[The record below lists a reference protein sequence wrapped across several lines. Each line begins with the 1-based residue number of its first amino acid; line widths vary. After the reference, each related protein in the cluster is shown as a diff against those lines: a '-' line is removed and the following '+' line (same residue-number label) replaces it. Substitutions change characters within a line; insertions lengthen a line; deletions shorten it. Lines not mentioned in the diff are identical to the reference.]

1 MKTSLTRDSAS
12 KVRVQ
17 VDATSEE
24 VEPAVERAVR
34 SLGNQVKIPGFRKGH
49 VPRKVL
55 ETRIGSDAL
64 REAVLREA
72 IPELLQKATE
82 EETLAPIAPPSV
94 EVTSYDLGSDLS
106 FEATVEVRPEI
117 ELPDFNMLST
127 TRPSTKATPEEL
139 EDQLK
144 RTQDRFATLEAV
156 ERPAR
161 AGDYMLVNIDTTL
174 HGNAI
179 AELSGNDQ
187 LYELGS
193 AWPVEELDKELTG
206 KRTGD
211 IVKFNATIPE
221 QLGGEHAGKEVTFQV
236 LVKEVREKKLPALD
250 DEFAKTASEFET
262 LDELR
267 ADLAQRIEKVKAV
280 QADAEV
286 RNRIL
291 EQVLDDVEVEAPES
305 LVQSEMAFR
314 LQRLE
319 EQLRSAGMTLDQ
331 YLTSQNM
338 TEEQIET
345 DLRQQ
350 AERNVRAQ
358 LILEEIGRREGFQVT
373 EEELRE
379 EVRYHAETLRTDPAQ
394 LAKELGERGR
404 LLAIAGDIIRRKA
417 LNLLVERA
425 EVKDEDSID
434 EQAGVDGT
442 AGVEEK
448 ADEQPGGQASEE
460 PGQKV
465 ENESPD

>member
-17 VDATSEE
+17 VEATSEE
-24 VEPAVERAVR
+24 VEPAVQRAVR
-34 SLGNQVKIPGFRKGH
+34 SLSNQVKVPGFRKGH

-55 ETRIGSDAL
+55 ETRLGAEAL
-64 REAVLREA
+64 RDAVLREA

-82 EETLAPIAPPSV
+82 EETLAPVAPPQV
-94 EVTSYDLGSDLS
+94 EVTSYDLGADLS

-117 ELPDFNMLST
+117 ELPDFAMLST
-127 TRPSTKATPEEL
+127 TRPSSKATPEEID
-139 EDQLK
+139 DQLK
-144 RTQDRFATLEAV
+144 RMQDRFSTLEPV
-156 ERPAR
+156 QRPAR
-161 AGDYMLVNIDTTL
+161 AGDYMLVDIHTTL
-174 HGNAI
+174 HGNEI

-193 AWPVEELDKELTG
+193 AWPVKELDDELAA

-221 QLGGEHAGKEVTFQV
+221 GLGGEHAGKEVTFQV
-236 LVKEVREKKLPALD
+236 LVKEVREKKLPPLD
-250 DEFAKTASEFET
+250 DEFAKTSSEFET

-267 ADLAQRIEKVKAV
+267 ADLAQRIEKIKAV

-305 LVQSEMAFR
+305 LVQSEMAYR

-319 EQLRSAGMTLDQ
+319 EQLRTAGLTLDQ
-331 YLTSQNM
+331 YLTSQNL
-338 TEEQIET
+338 TEEQIEA
-345 DLRQQ
+345 DLRGQ
-350 AERNVRAQ
+350 ADRNVRAQ
-358 LILEEIGRREGFQVT
+358 LILEEVGRREGFQVS

-379 EVRYHAETLRTDPAQ
+379 EVRYHAETLRTDPDQ

-404 LLAIAGDIIRRKA
+404 LMALAGDIIRRKA
-417 LNLLVERA
+417 LNLLVEKA
-425 EVKDEDSID
+425 EVKDEDQTD
-434 EQAGVDGT
+434 
-442 AGVEEK
+442 
-448 ADEQPGGQASEE
+448 GGQGDPKAGGPAEE
-460 PGQKV
+460 PRADV
-465 ENESPD
+465 ENQSPELGA

>member
-17 VDATSEE
+17 VEATSEE

-34 SLGNQVKIPGFRKGH
+34 SLSNEVKVPGFRKGH

-55 ETRIGSDAL
+55 ETRLGAEAL
-64 REAVLREA
+64 RDAVLREA

-82 EETLAPIAPPSV
+82 EETLAPVAPPQV
-94 EVTSYDLGSDLS
+94 EVTSYDLGADLS

-117 ELPDFNMLST
+117 ELPDFAMLST
-127 TRPSTKATPEEL
+127 TRPSSEATPEEID
-139 EDQLK
+139 DQLK
-144 RTQDRFATLEAV
+144 RMQDRFSTLEPV
-156 ERPAR
+156 QRPAR
-161 AGDYMLVNIDTTL
+161 AGDYMLVDIHTTL
-174 HGNAI
+174 HGNEI

-193 AWPVEELDKELTG
+193 AWPVKELDDELAA

-221 QLGGEHAGKEVTFQV
+221 GLGGEHAGKEVTFQV
-236 LVKEVREKKLPALD
+236 LVKEVREKKLPPLD
-250 DEFAKTASEFET
+250 DEFAKTSSEFET

-267 ADLAQRIEKVKAV
+267 ADLAQRIEKIKAV

-305 LVQSEMAFR
+305 LVQSEMAYR

-319 EQLRSAGMTLDQ
+319 EQLRTAGLTLDQ
-331 YLTSQNM
+331 YLTSQNL
-338 TEEQIET
+338 TEEQIEA
-345 DLRQQ
+345 DLRGQ
-350 AERNVRAQ
+350 ADRNVRAQ
-358 LILEEIGRREGFQVT
+358 LILEEVGRREGFQVS

-379 EVRYHAETLRTDPAQ
+379 EVRYHAETLRTDPDQ

-404 LLAIAGDIIRRKA
+404 LMALAGDIIRRKA
-417 LNLLVERA
+417 LNLLVEKA
-425 EVKDEDSID
+425 EVKDEDQTD
-434 EQAGVDGT
+434 
-442 AGVEEK
+442 
-448 ADEQPGGQASEE
+448 GGQGDPKAGGPAEE
-460 PGQKV
+460 PRADV
-465 ENESPD
+465 ENQSPELGA

>member
-17 VDATSEE
+17 VEATSEE
-24 VEPAVERAVR
+24 VEPAVQRAVR
-34 SLGNQVKIPGFRKGH
+34 SLSNQVKVPGFRKGH

-55 ETRIGSDAL
+55 ETRLGAEAL
-64 REAVLREA
+64 RDAVLREA

-82 EETLAPIAPPSV
+82 EETLAPVAPPQV
-94 EVTSYDLGSDLS
+94 EVTSYDLGADLS

-117 ELPDFNMLST
+117 ELPDFAMLST
-127 TRPSTKATPEEL
+127 TRPSSKATPEEID
-139 EDQLK
+139 DQLK
-144 RTQDRFATLEAV
+144 RMQDRFSTLEPV
-156 ERPAR
+156 QRPAR
-161 AGDYMLVNIDTTL
+161 AGDYMLVDIHTTL
-174 HGNAI
+174 HGNEI

-193 AWPVEELDKELTG
+193 AWPVKELDDELAA

-221 QLGGEHAGKEVTFQV
+221 GLGGEHAGKEVTFQV
-236 LVKEVREKKLPALD
+236 LVKEVREKKLPPLD
-250 DEFAKTASEFET
+250 DEFAKTSSEFET

-267 ADLAQRIEKVKAV
+267 ADLAQRIEKIKAV

-305 LVQSEMAFR
+305 LVQSEMAYR

-319 EQLRSAGMTLDQ
+319 EQLRTAGLTLDQ
-331 YLTSQNM
+331 YLTSQNL
-338 TEEQIET
+338 TEEQIEA
-345 DLRQQ
+345 DLRGQ
-350 AERNVRAQ
+350 ADRNVRAQ
-358 LILEEIGRREGFQVT
+358 LILEEVGRREGFQVS

-379 EVRYHAETLRTDPAQ
+379 EVRYHAETLRTDPDQ

-404 LLAIAGDIIRRKA
+404 LMALAGDIIRRKA

-425 EVKDEDSID
+425 EVKDEDSSD
-434 EQAGVDGT
+434 EQAGGASPGT
-442 AGVEEK
+442 GKTEE
-448 ADEQPGGQASEE
+448 PGGQ
-460 PGQKV
+460 V
-465 ENESPD
+465 EDESPELGA

>member
-17 VDATSEE
+17 VEATSDE

-34 SLGNQVKIPGFRKGH
+34 SLGNQVKVPGFRKGH

-55 ETRIGSDAL
+55 ETRLGSDAL

-72 IPELLQKATE
+72 IPELLQKATD

-117 ELPDFNMLST
+117 ELPDFAMLST
-127 TRPSTKATPEEL
+127 TRPSSKATTDEV

-144 RTQDRFATLEAV
+144 RMQDRFATLEPV
-156 ERPAR
+156 ERPAH
-161 AGDYMLVNIDTTL
+161 AGDYMLVDIHTTL
-174 HGNAI
+174 HGNEI

-193 AWPVEELDKELTG
+193 AWPVEELDKELMG

-221 QLGGEHAGKEVTFQV
+221 QMGGEHAGKEVTFQV
-236 LVKEVREKKLPALD
+236 LVKEVREKKLPAFD

-267 ADLAQRIEKVKAV
+267 ADLSQRIEKVKAV

-291 EQVLDDVEVEAPES
+291 EQVLDDVEVEAPDS

-319 EQLRSAGMTLDQ
+319 EQLRAAGMTLDQ
-331 YLTSQNM
+331 YLQSQNL
-338 TEEQIET
+338 TEDQIEA

-358 LILEEIGRREGFQVT
+358 LILEEIGRREGFQVS

-379 EVRYHAETLRTDPAQ
+379 EVRYHAETLRTDPGQ

-404 LLAIAGDIIRRKA
+404 LMAIAGDIIRRKA

-425 EVKDEDSID
+425 EVKDEDSS
-434 EQAGVDGT
+434 
-442 AGVEEK
+442 EEK
-448 ADEQPGGQASEE
+448 AGADEKPSTDEQPVGQASEE

>member
-17 VDATSEE
+17 VEATSEE
-24 VEPAVERAVR
+24 VEPAVQRAVR
-34 SLGNQVKIPGFRKGH
+34 SLSNQVKVPGFRKGH

-55 ETRIGSDAL
+55 ETRLGAEAL
-64 REAVLREA
+64 RDAVLREA

-82 EETLAPIAPPSV
+82 EETLAPVAPPQV
-94 EVTSYDLGSDLS
+94 EVTSYDLGADLS

-117 ELPDFNMLST
+117 ELPDFAMLST
-127 TRPSTKATPEEL
+127 TRPSSKATPEEID
-139 EDQLK
+139 DQLK
-144 RTQDRFATLEAV
+144 RMQDRFSTLEPV
-156 ERPAR
+156 QRPAR
-161 AGDYMLVNIDTTL
+161 AGDYMLVDIHTTL
-174 HGNAI
+174 HGNEI

-193 AWPVEELDKELTG
+193 AWPVKELDDELAA

-221 QLGGEHAGKEVTFQV
+221 GLGGEHAGKEVTFQV
-236 LVKEVREKKLPALD
+236 LVKEVREKKLPPLD
-250 DEFAKTASEFET
+250 DEFAKTSSEFET

-267 ADLAQRIEKVKAV
+267 ADLAQRIEKIKAV

-305 LVQSEMAFR
+305 LVQSEMAYR

-319 EQLRSAGMTLDQ
+319 EQLRTAGLTLDQ
-331 YLTSQNM
+331 YLTSQNL
-338 TEEQIET
+338 TEEQIEA
-345 DLRQQ
+345 DLRGQ
-350 AERNVRAQ
+350 ADRNVRAQ
-358 LILEEIGRREGFQVT
+358 LILEEVGRREGFQVS

-379 EVRYHAETLRTDPAQ
+379 EVRYHAETLRTDPDQ

-404 LLAIAGDIIRRKA
+404 LKALAGDIIRRKA
-417 LNLLVERA
+417 LNLLVEKA
-425 EVKDEDSID
+425 EVKDEDQTD
-434 EQAGVDGT
+434 
-442 AGVEEK
+442 
-448 ADEQPGGQASEE
+448 GGQGDPKAGGPAEE
-460 PGQKV
+460 PRADV
-465 ENESPD
+465 ENQSPELGA

>member
-17 VDATSEE
+17 VEATSEE

-34 SLGNQVKIPGFRKGH
+34 SLSNQVKVPGFRKGH

-55 ETRIGSDAL
+55 ETRLGPEAL

-72 IPELLQKATE
+72 IPELLAKAAE

-94 EVTSYDLGSDLS
+94 EVTSYDLGSALS

-117 ELPDFNMLST
+117 DLPDFTMLST
-127 TRPSTKATPEEL
+127 TRPSAKATPEEV

-144 RTQDRFATLEAV
+144 RMQDRFATLETV

-161 AGDYMLVNIDTTL
+161 TGDYLLVDLHTTL
-174 HGNAI
+174 HGKEI
-179 AELSGNDQ
+179 ADLSGNDH

-193 AWPVEELDKELTG
+193 AWPVEELDQELTG

-221 QLGGEHAGKEVTFQV
+221 RLGGEHGGKEVTFQV
-236 LVKEVREKKLPALD
+236 LVKEVREKKLPAID

-267 ADLAQRIEKVKAV
+267 ADLAARIEKVKAV

-291 EQVLDDVEVEAPES
+291 EQVLDDVEVEPPDS
-305 LVQSEMAFR
+305 LVESEMAYR
-314 LQRLE
+314 LQRFD
-319 EQLRSAGMTLDQ
+319 EQLRAAGMTLDQ
-331 YLTSQNM
+331 YIKSQGM
-338 TEEQIET
+338 AEDQIES
-345 DLRQQ
+345 DLRRQ

-358 LILEEIGRREGFQVT
+358 LILEEIGRREGFQVS
-373 EEELRE
+373 EDELRE
-379 EVRYHAETLRTDPAQ
+379 EVRYHAESMRADPAE

-404 LLAIAGDIIRRKA
+404 LMALAGDIIRRKA
-417 LNLLVERA
+417 LNLLVEKA
-425 EVKDEDSID
+425 EVKEEDST
-434 EQAGVDGT
+434 G
-442 AGVEEK
+442 
-448 ADEQPGGQASEE
+448 EQPGEE
-460 PGQKV
+460 PGPSIQTK
-465 ENESPD
+465 SAD

>member
-17 VDATSEE
+17 VEAPSDE

-34 SLGNQVKIPGFRKGH
+34 SLSNQVKVPGFRKGH

-55 ETRIGSDAL
+55 ETRLGSDAL

-117 ELPDFNMLST
+117 ELPDFAMLST
-127 TRPSTKATPEEL
+127 TRPSSKATPDEV

-144 RTQDRFATLEAV
+144 RMQDRFATLEPV
-156 ERPAR
+156 ERPAHT
-161 AGDYMLVNIDTTL
+161 GDYMLVDIHTTL
-174 HGNAI
+174 HGNEI
-179 AELSGNDQ
+179 AELSGDDQ

-193 AWPVEELDKELTG
+193 AWPVKELDDELAA

-211 IVKFNATIPE
+211 IVKVNATIPE
-221 QLGGEHAGKEVTFQV
+221 GLGGEHAGKEVTFQV
-236 LVKEVREKKLPALD
+236 LVKEVREKKLPPLD
-250 DEFAKTASEFET
+250 DEFAKTSSEFET

-267 ADLAQRIEKVKAV
+267 DDLAQRIEKIKAV

-305 LVQSEMAFR
+305 LVQSEMAYR

-319 EQLRSAGMTLDQ
+319 EQLRAAGLALDQ
-331 YLTSQNM
+331 YLTSQNL
-338 TEEQIET
+338 TEEQIEA
-345 DLRQQ
+345 DLRGQ
-350 AERNVRAQ
+350 ADRNVRAQ
-358 LILEEIGRREGFQVT
+358 LILEEGGRPEGFQVSQ
-373 EEELRE
+373 EELRE
-379 EVRYHAETLRTDPAQ
+379 EVRYHAETLRTDPDQ

-404 LLAIAGDIIRRKA
+404 LMALAGDIIRRKA
-417 LNLLVERA
+417 LNLLVEKA
-425 EVKDEDSID
+425 EVKDEDSSD
-434 EQAGVDGT
+434 EKASGEQASG
-442 AGVEEK
+442 
-448 ADEQPGGQASEE
+448 QPAEE
-460 PGQKV
+460 PGRSV
-465 ENESPD
+465 ENES

>member
-17 VDATSEE
+17 VEATSDE
-24 VEPAVERAVR
+24 VEPAVARAVR
-34 SLGNQVKIPGFRKGH
+34 SLSNQVKVPGFRKGH

-55 ETRIGSDAL
+55 ETRLGADAL
-64 REAVLREA
+64 RDAVLREA

-82 EETLAPIAPPSV
+82 EETLAPLAPPQV
-94 EVTSYDLGSDLS
+94 EVTTYDLGKELT
-106 FEATVEVRPEI
+106 FEATIEVRPEI
-117 ELPDFNMLST
+117 ELPDFSLLST
-127 TRPSTKATPEEL
+127 TRPSAKATAEEMD
-139 EDQLK
+139 DQLQ
-144 RTQDRFATLEAV
+144 RMQDRFSTLETIQ
-156 ERPAR
+156 RPSR
-161 AGDYMLVNIDTTL
+161 IGDYLLVDIHTTL
-174 HGNAI
+174 HGAEI

-187 LYELGS
+187 LYELGT
-193 AWPVEELDKELTG
+193 AWPVKELDDELTG

-221 QLGGEHAGKEVTFQV
+221 ALGGEHAGKEVTFQV
-236 LVKEVREKKLPALD
+236 LVKEVREKNLPALD
-250 DEFAKTASEFET
+250 DEFAKTSSEFET

-280 QADAEV
+280 QSDADV

-305 LVQSEMAFR
+305 LVQSEMAYR

-331 YLTSQNM
+331 YLKAQNL
-338 TEEQIET
+338 TEEQVEV
-345 DLRQQ
+345 DLRNQ
-350 AERNVRAQ
+350 ADRNVRAQ
-358 LILEEIGRREGFQVT
+358 LILEEIGRREGFQVS
-373 EEELRE
+373 EDELRE

-404 LLAIAGDIIRRKA
+404 LMAIAGDIIRRKA

-425 EVKDEDSID
+425 EVKDEDSTPD
-434 EQAGVDGT
+434 EQSQAPT
-442 AGVEEK
+442 S
-448 ADEQPGGQASEE
+448 GGPAEE
-460 PGQKV
+460 PGAHV
-465 ENESPD
+465 ESESPELGA

>member
-17 VDATSEE
+17 VEATSEE
-24 VEPAVERAVR
+24 VEPAVQRAVR
-34 SLGNQVKIPGFRKGH
+34 SLSNQVKVPGFRKGH

-55 ETRIGSDAL
+55 ETRLGAEAL
-64 REAVLREA
+64 RDAVLREA

-82 EETLAPIAPPSV
+82 EETLAPVAPPQV
-94 EVTSYDLGSDLS
+94 EVTSYDLGADLS

-117 ELPDFNMLST
+117 ELPDFAMLST
-127 TRPSTKATPEEL
+127 TRPSSEATPEEID
-139 EDQLK
+139 DQLK
-144 RTQDRFATLEAV
+144 RMQDRFSTLEPV
-156 ERPAR
+156 QRPAR
-161 AGDYMLVNIDTTL
+161 AGDYMLVDIHTTL
-174 HGNAI
+174 HGNEI

-193 AWPVEELDKELTG
+193 AWPVKELDDELAA

-221 QLGGEHAGKEVTFQV
+221 GLGGEHAGKEVTFQV
-236 LVKEVREKKLPALD
+236 LVKEVREKKLPPLD
-250 DEFAKTASEFET
+250 DEFAKTSSEFET

-267 ADLAQRIEKVKAV
+267 ADLAQRIEKIKAV

-305 LVQSEMAFR
+305 LVQSEMAYR

-319 EQLRSAGMTLDQ
+319 EQLRTAGLTLDQ
-331 YLTSQNM
+331 YLTSQNL
-338 TEEQIET
+338 TEEQIEA
-345 DLRQQ
+345 DLRGQ
-350 AERNVRAQ
+350 ADRNVRAQ
-358 LILEEIGRREGFQVT
+358 LILEEVGRREGFQVS

-379 EVRYHAETLRTDPAQ
+379 EVRYHAETLRTDPDQ

-404 LLAIAGDIIRRKA
+404 LMALAGDIIRRKA
-417 LNLLVERA
+417 LNLLVEKA
-425 EVKDEDSID
+425 EVKDEDQTD
-434 EQAGVDGT
+434 
-442 AGVEEK
+442 
-448 ADEQPGGQASEE
+448 GGQGDPKAGGPAEE
-460 PGQKV
+460 PRADV
-465 ENESPD
+465 ENQSPELGA

>member
-17 VDATSEE
+17 VEATSEE

-34 SLGNQVKIPGFRKGH
+34 SLSNQVKVPGFRKGH

-55 ETRIGSDAL
+55 ETRLGADAL
-64 REAVLREA
+64 RDAVLREA

-82 EETLAPIAPPSV
+82 EETLAPIAPPQV
-94 EVTSYDLGSDLS
+94 EVTTYDLGKELT
-106 FEATVEVRPEI
+106 FEATIEVRPEI
-117 ELPDFNMLST
+117 ELPDFAMLST
-127 TRPSTKATPEEL
+127 TRPSTKATPEEID
-139 EDQLK
+139 DQLQ
-144 RTQDRFATLEAV
+144 RMQDRFSTLETIQ
-156 ERPAR
+156 RPSR
-161 AGDYMLVNIDTTL
+161 VGDYLLVDIHTTL
-174 HGNAI
+174 HGAEI

-187 LYELGS
+187 LYEVGTG
-193 AWPVEELDKELTG
+193 WPVKELDDELTG

-221 QLGGEHAGKEVTFQV
+221 ALGGEHAGKEVTFQV

-250 DEFAKTASEFET
+250 DEFAKTSSEFET

-267 ADLAQRIEKVKAV
+267 ADLAQRIEKVKAI
-280 QADAEV
+280 QSDAEV

-291 EQVLDDVEVEAPES
+291 EQVLDDVEVEAPDS
-305 LVQSEMAFR
+305 LVQSEMAYR

-319 EQLRSAGMTLDQ
+319 EQLRSAGMSLDQ
-331 YLTSQNM
+331 YLTAQNL
-338 TEEQIET
+338 TEEQIEG
-345 DLRQQ
+345 DLRTQ
-350 AERNVRAQ
+350 ADRNVRAQ
-358 LILEEIGRREGFQVT
+358 LILEEIGRREGFQVS

-404 LLAIAGDIIRRKA
+404 LMALAGDIIRRKA

-425 EVKDEDSID
+425 EVKDEDSTED
-434 EQAGVDGT
+434 EQ
-442 AGVEEK
+442 
-448 ADEQPGGQASEE
+448 GQEPESSDLKSSEPE
-460 PGQKV
+460 PGAHV
-465 ENESPD
+465 ESESPELGA